1 MNTELNNAKEEL
13 GEYKR
18 KESSNLEQ
26 MLEDPTQLL
35 EEQIE
40 ESNKLIK
47 TLKDENKYL
56 ENELQKKE
64 AKAKKAEEFEA
75 KNNFLNN
82 TIERMKKNE
91 EELKNQKKKVE
102 NDFKEEIKKI
112 ENKLGQIKLELATT
126 TYEKEMTITKYKRY
140 TDKLKNKLISLGF
153 KFKEKK

>member
-1 MNTELNNAKEEL
+1 MLKE
-13 GEYKR
+13 
-18 KESSNLEQ
+18 Q
-26 MLEDPTQLL
+26 L
-35 EEQIE
+35 EE
-40 ESNKLIK
+40 SKKLIES
-47 TLKDENKYL
+47 LKNENKYL
-56 ENELQKKE
+56 EKNIKE
-64 AKAKKAEEFEA
+64 KETKAKKAEEYVA

>member
-1 MNTELNNAKEEL
+1 MKN
-13 GEYKR
+13 
-18 KESSNLEQ
+18 
-26 MLEDPTQLL
+26 
-35 EEQIE
+35 
-40 ESNKLIK
+40 
-47 TLKDENKYL
+47 ENKYL
-56 ENELQKKE
+56 EKNIKE
-64 AKAKKAEEFEA
+64 KETKAKKAEEYVA

-153 KFKEKK
+153 KFKEINDVRKRFRNRKKEL

>member
-1 MNTELNNAKEEL
+1 
-13 GEYKR
+13 
-18 KESSNLEQ
+18 

-35 EEQIE
+35 EEQLE
-40 ESNKLIK
+40 ESKKLIES
-47 TLKDENKYL
+47 LKNENKYL
-56 ENELQKKE
+56 EKNIKE
-64 AKAKKAEEFEA
+64 KETKAKKAEEYVA